1 MAPVLVVLD
10 AVLILFVQ
18 MPVDDLYAALLLFL
32 QIPVQNRVDER
43 MQ

>member
-18 MPVDDLYAALLLFL
+18 MPVDDLHAALLLFL
-32 QIPVQNRVDER
+32 QIPVQNS
-43 MQ
+43 